1 MSEISLENRPDIS
14 NFILS
19 LRDIGYSL
27 ETAVAD
33 IIDNSIA
40 ADAKNI
46 FIYADATQKQIA
58 ICDDGS
64 GMSLDELKRA
74 MKLGSFS
81 PEDEREKHDLGRFGL
96 GLKTASFSQCK
107 KLSVISQKKKALS
120 GFCWDL
126 DYLKRQKDWIMKYA
140 DPEAFKDSE
149 FSHFFQSKNNF
160 TVVVWEDID
169 RFETE
174 NDFIEAIDVLK
185 DHLSLVF
192 HRFMEGEKRKI
203 TLYVN
208 NRKLVPFNPFFKEHP
223 ATQERQTEKETIYGD
238 DIYITPYIL
247 PHPSKI
253 SEAEYKKYATRDG
266 YQKSQGFYLYREG
279 RLLIHGTWFRLHKQS
294 EAHKLVR
301 IKIDIS
307 NKLDKFWNIDVKKST
322 ATPSLLIKE
331 TLLRIIRQITEQGF
345 RVYASRG
352 KIEKK
357 NKVDACFWNIKHVE
371 GKIKFILNRNHPLF
385 LLLKE
390 EIDENSFSIF
400 EKYISD
406 IEEYLPVEDIYA
418 RMMQNEKNIEQ
429 KEDIDEEKIHQML
442 QCFFN
447 NHLSK
452 NQIIDILR
460 HAEGYSDKMVLI
472 EDYLE
477 KHYADSF

>member
-1 MSEISLENRPDIS
+1 MENRPDIS

-46 FIYADATQKQIA
+46 FIFVNPKQNQMA

-64 GMSLDELKRA
+64 GMNQDELKTA

-81 PEDEREKHDLGRFGL
+81 PEEEREKYDLGRFGL

-107 KLSVISQKKKALS
+107 KLSVISQKDGILN

-126 DYLKRQKDWIMKYA
+126 DYLKEQKNWIMKYA
-140 DPEAFKDSE
+140 NPEYFINSE
-149 FSHFFQSKNNF
+149 FYQFFQSKNNF
-160 TVVVWEDID
+160 TVVVWENID

-174 NDFIEAIDVLK
+174 NDFIEAIDILK

-192 HRFMEGEKRKI
+192 HRFMEGEKKRGI
-203 TLYVN
+203 NLYVN
-208 NRKLVPFNPFFKEHP
+208 NRKLSPFNPFFKEHP

-247 PHPSKI
+247 PHPSKV

-322 ATPSLLIKE
+322 ASPSLLIKE
-331 TLLRIIRQITEQGF
+331 TLQRIIRQITEQGF
-345 RVYASRG
+345 RVYTSKG

-357 NKVDACFWNIKHVE
+357 NKLVDCFWDIKHAD
-371 GKIKFILNRNHPLF
+371 GKIKFILNRNHPTYT
-385 LLLKE
+385 LLKNE
-390 EIDENSFSIF
+390 MDENSFNIF

-406 IEEYLPVEDIYA
+406 IENYLPVEDIYA
-418 RMMQNEKNIEQ
+418 RIMQNEKDIQQ
-429 KEDIDEEKIHQML
+429 KESINEDGIHQML
-442 QCFFN
+442 QCLLN

-452 NQIIDILR
+452 EKIVEILC
-460 HAEGYSDKMVLI
+460 HAEGFSDKMELV
-472 EDYLE
+472 EDYLG
-477 KHYADSF
+477 KHHADAI